1 MPAVVD
7 PARCNRN
14 WAQCF
19 PAKMCPQEAFSV
31 DADGLVQIAFELC
44 GDCPGPCVN
53 FCDGYAI
60 RYERDPGEF
69 DIMRRRLL
77 GELSEDDAIRERQ
90 ELARAQEE
98 ARKAQAAVRDVTLET
113 FETEVLESDIP
124 VVVDFWAP
132 WCGPC
137 KKMAPIFEEVAGKYA
152 GKVKFVKVNT
162 EDQPQ
167 LAAHFRITS
176 IPTLMVFSGRKVIDG
191 AIGALPRAQLVALV
205 ERVLA
210 AHAAPRPSPQENQA
224 D

>member
-1 MPAVVD
+1 
-7 PARCNRN
+7 
-14 WAQCF
+14 
-19 PAKMCPQEAFSV
+19 MCPQEAFSV

-98 ARKAQAAVRDVTLET
+98 ARRAQAAVRDVTLET

-167 LAAHFRITS
+167 LAAHFRITN

-210 AHAAPRPSPQENQA
+210 AHATPRPSPQENQA